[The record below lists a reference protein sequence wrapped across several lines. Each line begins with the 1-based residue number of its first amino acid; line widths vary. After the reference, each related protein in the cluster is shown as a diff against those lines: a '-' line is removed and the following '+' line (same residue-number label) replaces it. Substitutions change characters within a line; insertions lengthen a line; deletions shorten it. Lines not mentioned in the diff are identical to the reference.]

1 MDTVATHA
9 APGELMRY
17 ESVRVLLV
25 DRGGTMSDLVP
36 VGRNHTDDM
45 LLLEP
50 VARDSVEVNYV
61 MTTGDLIA
69 EGGGNAALLG
79 SVDKGLSIAEVFGWL
94 HTVDGRLCGHPLS
107 WLIGRMSAL
116 SHEPAV
122 CESLEEFGAWR
133 HVGLGAATT
142 TLGCRQQA
150 DVYADMQGES
160 SKGVRVYFVHQTGD
174 IYAHDDTTDN
184 AALLGQIDPAR
195 REEFIEWAGSP
206 SANPTLTHFVAK
218 IEVFNNLGLCAEKPA
233 LPVCWDDEPHWWAS
247 DRVGGHLPEA
257 YAGGVVGPV
266 ANEVCYRC
274 GLTRRT
280 SLVGT
285 VNNPLGQQVELP
297 VAVLMG
303 PKIVVTG
310 GPGAKMAP
318 NPRGTFVRLVSAL
331 FPERAVVTLSDED
344 VSDLN
349 CPNCDV
355 WVGDLRNREIAHVST
370 THRQGD
376 GWTCEAEAPS
386 GLAL

>member
-1 MDTVATHA
+1 
-9 APGELMRY
+9 
-17 ESVRVLLV
+17 
-25 DRGGTMSDLVP
+25 
-36 VGRNHTDDM
+36 
-45 LLLEP
+45 
-50 VARDSVEVNYV
+50 
-61 MTTGDLIA
+61 
-69 EGGGNAALLG
+69 
-79 SVDKGLSIAEVFGWL
+79 
-94 HTVDGRLCGHPLS
+94 
-107 WLIGRMSAL
+107 MSAL

-122 CESLEEFGAWR
+122 CESLEELGAWR
-133 HVGLGAATT
+133 HVGLGAAMT
-142 TLGCRQQA
+142 TLGRKQQA
-150 DVYADMQGES
+150 DVYADMQGDTS
-160 SKGVRVYFVHQTGD
+160 RGVSVYLVHQTGD

-195 REEFIEWAGSP
+195 REEFVEWAGSP

-218 IEVFNNLGLCAEKPA
+218 IEVFNNLGLGAEKPA
-233 LPVCWDDEPHWWAS
+233 RPVCWDDEPHWWAS

-285 VNNPLGQQVELP
+285 VNNPLGKQVELP

-310 GPGAKMAP
+310 GAGAKMAP

-331 FPERAVVTLSDED
+331 FPERAVATLSDED

-355 WVGDLRNREIAHVST
+355 WVGDPGNREIAHVST
-370 THRQGD
+370 THRTAD
-376 GWTCEAEAPS
+376 VWTCETEAPPRID
-386 GLAL
+386 